1 MVDHTA
7 VAASKAVARR
17 NRNYLILHLSRC
29 YGRSMTLDNF
39 IHGFEHASARAE
51 TMLLA
56 EGTVSPLFTIV
67 DRQGHARPVAADF
80 TSEAAK
86 EASFAIV
93 RMMCVA
99 EAATAIFHYSEAWAV
114 SADAVSGVSSLEGE
128 QGTEVLLVAGTVR
141 VGSRLTQKLRVREIE
156 RGPSGSIS
164 GLRDLPVSALGGVDI
179 QHLPLQGR
187 LMELLPAKPST
198 FVDRW
203 RARGNV
209 AHVMKQL
216 ARGQSAVAR

>member
-1 MVDHTA
+1 M
-7 VAASKAVARR
+7 
-17 NRNYLILHLSRC
+17 N
-29 YGRSMTLDNF
+29 LDNF
-39 IHGFEHASARAE
+39 VIRFEQASAHAE
-51 TMLLA
+51 TTLLSN
-56 EGTVSPLFTIV
+56 GTASPLFTIV
-67 DRQGHARPVAADF
+67 DRWGYARPVAADF

-86 EASFAIV
+86 ETSFAIV

-114 SADAVSGVSSLEGE
+114 SADAVSGVNSLEGE

-156 RGPSGSIS
+156 RGPSGAIS

-179 QHLPLQGR
+179 QHLPLRGR
-187 LMELLPAKPST
+187 LMELLSAKPPT

-209 AHVMKQL
+209 ARVMKQL
-216 ARGQSAVAR
+216 ARGQSAVVR